1 MVGDGGFPSSCSQDG
16 TDPSPSP
23 AYDLKTRILAAM
35 ISLAP
40 QPDLLQV
47 KVPEKKD
54 AEDEEDNPLTKYF
67 HSQL

>member
-1 MVGDGGFPSSCSQDG
+1 MTEVSLVPARRMELTQPRLWLKNQD
-16 TDPSPSP
+16 PC
-23 AYDLKTRILAAM
+23 YDDFTG
-35 ISLAP
+35 P

-47 KVPEKKD
+47 KVPENKD

>member
-1 MVGDGGFPSSCSQDG
+1 MVFHTFTHPTG
-16 TDPSPSP
+16 
-23 AYDLKTRILAAM
+23 
-35 ISLAP
+35 P

>member
-1 MVGDGGFPSSCSQDG
+1 MS
-16 TDPSPSP
+16 
-23 AYDLKTRILAAM
+23 
-35 ISLAP
+35 SLAP